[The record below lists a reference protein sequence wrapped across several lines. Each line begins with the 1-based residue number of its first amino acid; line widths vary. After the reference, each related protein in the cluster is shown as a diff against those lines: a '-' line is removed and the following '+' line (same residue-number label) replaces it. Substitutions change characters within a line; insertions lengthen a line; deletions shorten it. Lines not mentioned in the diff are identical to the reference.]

1 MLENT
6 QLKCSKGL
14 YAYFSQYN
22 STSISI
28 YRQCIKHKATTN
40 NERGQNHLH
49 VYTISRFLTNIH
61 FSYFPFLQIS
71 YAYVPRLCITS
82 GTIVGFLFIY
92 ILRTKNIH
100 NKSMKFIGHPLC
112 TGIRVDIQ
120 YLEGSKSIISFTQSS
135 SLNLYFFSLDT
146 PRWVQYIYTNSKICL
161 CFENYWQLFKFF
173 QIPCR

>member
-1 MLENT
+1 MKGVRIVYMYT
-6 QLKCSKGL
+6 QFQD
-14 YAYFSQYN
+14 FSQI
-22 STSISI
+22 STFHI
-28 YRQCIKHKATTN
+28 
-40 NERGQNHLH
+40 
-49 VYTISRFLTNIH
+49 
-61 FSYFPFLQIS
+61 FPFLQIS

-100 NKSMKFIGHPLC
+100 NKSMKFTGHPLC
-112 TGIRVDIQ
+112 TGIRGDIQ

-146 PRWVQYIYTNSKICL
+146 PRWVQNINTNSKICL